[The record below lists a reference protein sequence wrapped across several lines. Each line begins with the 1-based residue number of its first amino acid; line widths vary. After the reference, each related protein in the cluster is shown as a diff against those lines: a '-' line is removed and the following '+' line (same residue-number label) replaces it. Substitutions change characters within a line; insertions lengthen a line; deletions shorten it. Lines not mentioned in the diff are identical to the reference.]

1 MCTSAINISD
11 FREQMENVSKG
22 KNGANVLIYDYKYCL
37 EQLQKYKILLLF
49 GSLRYVHSKK
59 GNETT

>member
-11 FREQMENVSKG
+11 FREQIENVNKG

-37 EQLQKYKILLLF
+37 EQLQK
-49 GSLRYVHSKK
+49 
-59 GNETT
+59 